1 MEAFTVIAT
10 NQPDG
15 ELMRALVE
23 LEEKYGRVLLRNVE
37 LDRENRRLKRT
48 ANAIEQQNKDLQDDA
63 FRKSGREPVDIGGDF

>member
-1 MEAFTVIAT
+1 
-10 NQPDG
+10 
-15 ELMRALVE
+15 
-23 LEEKYGRVLLRNVE
+23 LLRNVE